1 MKIDGT
7 IIICFF
13 LQFICTDPVMKNA
26 SKYWP
31 IVMKKIIS
39 KSAQEE
45 KNETAEV
52 KSHLMSGK
60 CMALKVNLKENMNRR
75 GQCSMI
81 MLLWASYSGWTDTF
95 INICNINA

>member
-1 MKIDGT
+1 
-7 IIICFF
+7 
-13 LQFICTDPVMKNA
+13 MKNA

-60 CMALKVNLKENMNRR
+60 CMALKFNLKENMNRR
-75 GQCSMI
+75 GSV
-81 MLLWASYSGWTDTF
+81 LDD
-95 INICNINA
+95 NALVGSKGGTVEYAMQPMGCLGRTGFDRKSDG